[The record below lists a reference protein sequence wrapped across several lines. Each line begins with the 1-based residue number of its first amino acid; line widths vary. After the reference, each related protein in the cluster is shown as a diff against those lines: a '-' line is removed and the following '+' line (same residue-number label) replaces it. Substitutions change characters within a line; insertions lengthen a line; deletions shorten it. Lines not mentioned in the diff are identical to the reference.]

1 MNLRF
6 RKLTAAIV
14 SLLVAISS
22 VSPVFAAEAD
32 EIPDAES
39 TSYSA
44 AAPQSNEKEIS
55 PFSTGTTYY
64 VAANGSDDNSGTI
77 DAPLKTST
85 AAAAKLQPGD
95 TLIFRE
101 GTYNGVMVFQGR
113 GSSNEEPITIKACE
127 GENATLTSDNGQYVI
142 FIGHSQNIVIEG
154 LTFSGKNGEKRG
166 NGIDIVNFDASM
178 QQTRDITVRSC
189 TFIDCEP
196 AFIVRDVI
204 ENNETDMKF
213 ANMIFENNLIGS
225 SNPDSKIGKG
235 ISLQEMRIADG
246 SVLSLIHI

>member
-1 MNLRF
+1 MKLADPALFSLGIHPYGKERETMNLRF

-44 AAPQSNEKEIS
+44 AAPQSNEEEIS

-77 DAPLKTST
+77 DAPLQTST

-101 GTYNGVMVFQGR
+101 GT
-113 GSSNEEPITIKACE
+113 
-127 GENATLTSDNGQYVI
+127 
-142 FIGHSQNIVIEG
+142 
-154 LTFSGKNGEKRG
+154 
-166 NGIDIVNFDASM
+166 
-178 QQTRDITVRSC
+178 
-189 TFIDCEP
+189 
-196 AFIVRDVI
+196 
-204 ENNETDMKF
+204 
-213 ANMIFENNLIGS
+213 
-225 SNPDSKIGKG
+225 
-235 ISLQEMRIADG
+235 
-246 SVLSLIHI
+246 